1 MAIPWL
7 TTTFGLTFFISSIFV
22 EFTNPAVR
30 ELLSGLGK
38 TLLASGIFAFILKT
52 QQLLGVYK
60 DELTKV
66 IFEPKFLQNRK
77 DLADFWEKTTLE
89 LFKHKFPGINKK
101 ITKDVKEI
109 YLPTQSV
116 QYYDNLRMYIDVKVI
131 DVNKQ
136 LVEVIQ
142 TSKFTI
148 IPCDKEEFQHV
159 FVNNIHTGGY
169 NDDFLYE
176 ITKFKVNETEK
187 SINLNQKVFS
197 TYVGT
202 EYVVELSGKDGYNIE

>member
-1 MAIPWL
+1 MNLKSIFSLRSFNIALPWL
-7 TTTFGLTFFISSIFV
+7 TTLFGLAFFLAGTFI
-22 EFTNPAVR
+22 EFTKPEVK
-30 ELLSGLGK
+30 EIFSGLGK
-38 TLLASGIFAFILKT
+38 TLLASGIFAFILKS

-101 ITKDVKEI
+101 ITKDVKDL

-116 QYYDNLRMYIDVKVI
+116 QYYDNLKMYINVKVI
-131 DVNKQ
+131 DVEKE
-136 LVEVIQ
+136 LIEVIQ

-148 IPCDKEEFQHV
+148 IPCDREPFLHS
-159 FVNNIHTGGY
+159 FVNNIHTGGH
-169 NDDFLYE
+169 NDDYLYE
-176 ITKFKVNETEK
+176 LQKFKV
-187 SINLNQKVFS
+187 
-197 TYVGT
+197 
-202 EYVVELSGKDGYNIE
+202 